1 MVRVK
6 TLRQTAAVLLLL
18 LLFLFFPS
26 CRTFSPVRETGIIPA
41 AFGTIDAIVPQWT
54 PYAEEFGGGLAL
66 FAGKLNRPPLE
77 FWALRAD
84 LTEPGLSVVVNGP
97 EPVNGEFREDHIPA
111 GSVSSFVERY
121 NCIAGINTNPFSPVS
136 AKPGEDRFIDGIA
149 ISNGILVAHPNPRF
163 DALVFYADGA
173 AAAGGETADGETA
186 GGDTS
191 LSPWKRAAILS
202 QGELAAVLQ
211 QDPGLGGIENAAGGF
226 QIVLW
231 KGALVRRVLDQAGGR
246 KAPRHPRSAAGLSPD
261 GNTLYLLAVDGRR
274 PASAGV
280 TEAELALILKQLG
293 AYDGLNFDGGGSTAL
308 ALRSLPPDGPYGKA
322 RPVNIPIH
330 KQIPGWERAV
340 ASCLGIRIGGKPE

>member
-1 MVRVK
+1 MTGVK
-6 TLRQTAAVLLLL
+6 SLRQTAVLL
-18 LLFLFFPS
+18 LLFLFFAS

-41 AFGTIDAIVPQWT
+41 AFGTIDDIVPQWT

-66 FAGKLNRPPLE
+66 FAGKLSRPPLE

-84 LTEPGLSVVVNGP
+84 LSEPGLSVVVSGP
-97 EPVNGEFREDHIPA
+97 EPVNGEFRENHIPA
-111 GSVSSFVERY
+111 SSVSSFVERY
-121 NCIAGINTNPFSPVS
+121 DCIAGINTNPFNPVS

-149 ISNGILVAHPNPRF
+149 ISNGILVARPNPRF
-163 DALVFYADGA
+163 DALVFYADNT
-173 AAAGGETADGETA
+173 AAAGGETA

-191 LSPWKRAAILS
+191 LSPRKRAAILS
-202 QGELAAVLQ
+202 QGELAAALQ
-211 QDPGLGGIENAAGGF
+211 QDSGSGGIENAAGGF

-231 KGALVRRVLDQAGGR
+231 EGAPVRRVLDQAGGG

-308 ALRSLPPDGPYGKA
+308 VLRSLRPGGGTPYGKA

-340 ASCLGIRIGGKPE
+340 ASCLGIRMGGKPE

>member
-1 MVRVK
+1 MIKVK
-6 TLRQTAAVLLLL
+6 TSRQTAAVLLL
-18 LLFLFFPS
+18 FLFFSS
-26 CRTFSPVRETGIIPA
+26 CRTFSPVRKTGIIPT

-66 FAGKLNRPPLE
+66 FAGKLSRPSLE

-84 LTEPGLSVVVNGP
+84 LSEPGLSVVVSGP
-97 EPVNGEFREDHIPA
+97 EPVNGEFRENHIPA

-149 ISNGILVAHPNPRF
+149 VSNGVLVARPNPRF
-163 DALVFYADGA
+163 DALVFYPA
-173 AAAGGETADGETA
+173 ATEETAS
-186 GGDTS
+186 GDAA
-191 LSPWKRAAILS
+191 LSPGKRAAILS
-202 QGELAAVLQ
+202 QGELTA
-211 QDPGLGGIENAAGGF
+211 GLTGIENAAGGF

-231 KGALVRRVLDQAGGR
+231 EGVPVGRVLDQAAGG

-261 GNTLYLLAVDGRR
+261 GNILYLLAVDGRR

-280 TEAELALILKQLG
+280 TEAELALILKQIG
-293 AYDGLNFDGGGSTAL
+293 AYNGLNFDGGGSTSL
-308 ALRSLPPDGPYGKA
+308 VLRSLRPDGGNPYGRA
-322 RPVNIPIH
+322 GPVNIPIH

-340 ASCLGIRIGGKPE
+340 AICLGIRMGGKPE